1 MAVPGKA
8 GRIVAGVIVVAVIAA
23 GVIMGFDP
31 FGSNVPEG
39 VDTDATEVRSV
50 TMSGE
55 NYEVVDYNDV
65 LYELAPENA
74 EVFVL
79 EDGVTRQFI
88 STYSARSGIQTVR
101 SSSEKLKTACRA
113 LPPRRRS
120 THRIAGSP

>member
-1 MAVPGKA
+1 MTAPAKVGRVIA
-8 GRIVAGVIVVAVIAA
+8 GIIVVAVIAA
-23 GVIMGFDP
+23 GVIMGFNP

-65 LYELAPENA
+65 LYELPSDNA

-79 EDGVTRQFI
+79 DEDVTRQFI
-88 STYSARSGIQTVR
+88 SRDRNTLWITEDTAERLGIEDSA
-101 SSSEKLKTACRA
+101 E
-113 LPPRRRS
+113 
-120 THRIAGSP
+120 

>member
-8 GRIVAGVIVVAVIAA
+8 GRVVAGVIVVAIIAI
-23 GVIMGFDP
+23 GVIMGFNP

-55 NYEVVDYNDV
+55 DYEVVDYNDV
-65 LYELAPENA
+65 LYELTPDTT

-79 EDGVTRQFI
+79 DEDVTRQFI
-88 STYSARSGIQTVR
+88 SRDRDTLWIT
-101 SSSEKLKTACRA
+101 EETAE
-113 LPPRRRS
+113 
-120 THRIAGSP
+120 RIGVVDPATE

>member
-1 MAVPGKA
+1 
-8 GRIVAGVIVVAVIAA
+8 
-23 GVIMGFDP
+23 MGFDP
-31 FGSNVPEG
+31 FGSNVPEE

-55 NYEVVDYNDV
+55 NNEVVDYNDV

-88 STYSARSGIQTVR
+88 SRDRNTLWIT
-101 SSSEKLKTACRA
+101 EDT
-113 LPPRRRS
+113 
-120 THRIAGSP
+120 TERIGVGDAETE